1 MDIGNIVGILT
12 HIQDRVHIRAIQAR
26 EEVGLRAGIEIMNVI
41 QAEALWDVWPVDLIV
56 TQRRAH
62 SDDIISGALETQRGR
77 ALENNSASTFH
88 AGVEAGRIR
97 HAVAG
102 PLVQIA
108 RHLQGA
114 LVDDDQAREGAELT
128 QVVRHRPRLC
138 GSKIGRI

>member
-1 MDIGNIVGILT
+1 M
-12 HIQDRVHIRAIQAR
+12 
-26 EEVGLRAGIEIMNVI
+26 E
-41 QAEALWDVWPVDLIV
+41 
-56 TQRRAH
+56 
-62 SDDIISGALETQRGR
+62 DDGA
-77 ALENNSASTFH
+77 SAFH

-114 LVDDDQAREGAELT
+114 LVDDDQAREGTELT
-128 QVVRHRPRLC
+128 QVVRHGPRER